1 MKQFQFEVKNLNY
14 LRRELSRVKR
24 FCSTEGYTSVYF
36 QIFTQLVDFKEIREI
51 TRVIESDFPD
61 AEYYGSQTFGNI
73 YEGNL
78 GKWKTMIVCSV
89 FEFESTRTEL
99 FFINSSKRNAD
110 FKSLEGLWDYVNKHK
125 WVKGVELTTTILGSE
140 KYLSDGHIENLRENV
155 KVFGGISCNPL
166 SISSNDSFVF
176 TKEFGKSDC
185 AVIAVLVGGE
195 DIHVQCN
202 YFLGWEGLGKN
213 FTITK
218 CDQNK
223 ILEIDDKPAMNIYR
237 KYLKIEN
244 DENFLNNVTTFPLLV
259 EQNGVECIRIPYV
272 SEDQDS
278 LTFGINFKEG
288 MKVRLSY
295 GDKPSILNSVRSRV
309 PEIAAYSPE
318 SIRFYSCCIR
328 RTFWG
333 DDRVSDE
340 TEIFDSIAPTI
351 GCYTHGEIIRI
362 RNHLYH
368 MNATMVYALIR
379 EGDAYDLDYS
389 VEEFLDSV
397 EEENA
402 VAPKLL
408 NYVGAVSE
416 ELEGQF
422 NRTMLGLADTFIS
435 MFLIN
440 MEKETIL
447 QIDKGVNTA
456 KYLSQKNG
464 FSEKMEHFLRCSVT
478 SDTIDKA
485 LDFCDFNTLVS
496 RMKNL
501 NVMDC
506 EIKGKTIG
514 WTRMQFIVI
523 NRDENGNPVEFVFT
537 AQGIDAQKR
546 EKMEQQRIIQSLADT
561 YYTLHV
567 IDLKN
572 DTFNEVSASKIIH
585 NLYEQEKEKTNQEIL
600 WNVMKF
606 VCAPEYLEGLK
617 EFTRLSTLNKRL
629 ASHKM
634 VSFDFLGTL
643 DGWARASFINYE
655 LDPDGKLSKV
665 LFVTQ
670 IIDEEKRREEMLM
683 RSVKTD
689 GLTELLNRRA
699 FEDDLNEIRHG
710 QLKRN
715 FSIVSIDLNGLKE
728 TNDDNGH
735 EAGDELIKAAANI
748 LKINLGI
755 YGKVYRT
762 GGDEFIAILY
772 VGKEDLKQMLKKIEN
787 QVKDWKGNFVSCMA
801 LSVGWITASE
811 KPGASVSE
819 LLKIADERMY
829 ENKEEYYR
837 QRPGGDRRA
846 QRGAYE
852 VICQS
857 YLKVLRIN
865 LSDDTYSI
873 IKTDDSEMNKDKG
886 FEKNSISEW
895 LQSFAKAGQIHK
907 DDVEMYLYKTSLE
920 YLRKHFSKTKETF
933 VLKYRRKV
941 GTDYKNVLMEILS
954 GKDFSKEKMDVF
966 LYVKDISI

>member
-1 MKQFQFEVKNLNY
+1 MKQFQFEVKNLNS
-14 LRRELSRVKR
+14 LRRDLSRVKR
-24 FCSTEGYTSVYF
+24 FCSSESYTSVFF
-36 QIFTQLVDFKEIREI
+36 QIFTQLTDFKEIREI
-51 TRVIESDFPD
+51 TRVIENYFPD

-78 GKWKTMIVCSV
+78 GKWKTMVVCSV
-89 FEFESTRTEL
+89 YEFETTRTEL
-99 FFINSSKRNAD
+99 FYINSSKRNAD
-110 FKSLEGLWDYVNKHK
+110 FKNLGGLWDYINKHK
-125 WVKGVELTTTILGSE
+125 WVKGVELTTTIPGSE
-140 KYLSDGHIENLRENV
+140 KYLTDESLGNLRESV

-166 SISSNDSFVF
+166 NISSNDSFIF
-176 TKEFGKSDC
+176 TKKFGKADC

-202 YFLGWEGLGKN
+202 YFLGWEGLGKS

-218 CDQNK
+218 CEENK

-259 EQNGVECIRIPYV
+259 EQNGVECIRIPFV

-278 LTFGINFKEG
+278 LTFGMKFKEG

-309 PEIAAYSPE
+309 PEIASYSPE
-318 SIRFYSCCIR
+318 AIRFYSCGIR

-333 DDRVSDE
+333 DDRVSNE

-362 RNHLYH
+362 RDHLYH

-389 VEEFLDSV
+389 VEEFLDRV

-402 VAPKLL
+402 VAPKLI
-408 NYVGAVSE
+408 NYVGAVSS

-422 NRTMLGLADTFIS
+422 NRTMLGLADTFTS

-440 MEKETIL
+440 MDKETIL
-447 QIDKGVNTA
+447 QIDKGVQTA

-464 FSEKMEHFLRCSVT
+464 FSEKMNHFLRCSVT
-478 SDTIDKA
+478 PDTIDKA
-485 LDFCDFNTLVS
+485 LEFCDFNTLVP

-506 EIKGKTIG
+506 EIKGKTNG
-514 WTRMQFIVI
+514 WTRMQLIVI

-537 AQGIDAQKR
+537 TQGIDAQKR
-546 EKMEQQRIIQSLADT
+546 EQMEQQRIIQSLADT

-572 DTFNEVSASKIIH
+572 DTFSEVSALNIIH
-585 NLYEQEKEKTNQEIL
+585 ILYEREKEKSNQEIL
-600 WNVMKF
+600 WNVMKD
-606 VCAPEYLEGLK
+606 VCAPEYFYGVK

-629 ASHKM
+629 ANHKM
-634 VSFDFLGTL
+634 VSFDFLGTV

-655 LDPDGKLSKV
+655 HGPDGKLSKV

-670 IIDEEKRREEMLM
+670 IIDEEKRREEKLI

-699 FEDDLNEIRHG
+699 FEDDLNEIRNKP
-710 QLKRN
+710 LKRN
-715 FSIVSIDLNGLKE
+715 FAVVSIDLNGLKE

-748 LKINLGI
+748 LKINFGV

-762 GGDEFIAILY
+762 GGDEFIAIVY
-772 VGKEDLKQMLKKIEN
+772 AGKEDLKQMLKRIEV
-787 QVKDWKGNFVSCMA
+787 QVKEWKGNFVSFMS
-801 LSVGWITASE
+801 LSVGWVTASE
-811 KPGASVSE
+811 MAGASVSE
-819 LLKIADERMY
+819 LLKVADERMY

-846 QRGAYE
+846 QHGAYD
-852 VICQS
+852 VIFQS
-857 YLKVLRIN
+857 YLKVLRVN

-873 IKTDDSEMNKDKG
+873 IKTNESEINKEKG
-886 FEKNSISEW
+886 FDKHSISEW
-895 LQSFAKAGQIHK
+895 LQNFAKTGQIHK
-907 DDVEMYLYKTSLE
+907 DDMEMYLFKTSLE
-920 YLRKHFSKTKETF
+920 NLREHFLKSKETF

-941 GTDYKNVLMEILS
+941 GNEYKDVLMEILA
-954 GKDFSKEKMDVF
+954 GKDFSEEKMDVF
-966 LYVKDISI
+966 LYVKNISV